1 MSQEI
6 SDHIHMK
13 TGKNSKNHSPIAE
26 NIITEMAEI
35 IKKKVINISDIK
47 EAKIRVEE
55 LEATISSQEDLA
67 RLDPLH
73 AVYVYGQNKMS
84 VFVEQLAELPV
95 MAELTQAYALAEQ
108 EYMPSGPPI
117 SPLTHSYF
125 TCWAFFD
132 LCVGAMRESFGS
144 IAIEL
149 CKSLNVDQ
157 GLIRVFKKMQTSR
170 MGFYVYEGFSEQH
183 VMLRELLTEKRIKA
197 IVASGYKGELGEIWL
212 ARIMPE
218 PFEEFPLGY
227 SVVFTTPYIVGIVR
241 EKLFCQLSDQ
251 TEWQAFFERTL
262 KKTGKEDTTAAYKEF
277 LKYGLSRHYWN
288 EYIFEAYVNH
298 IQGAILLTGFPD
310 IPLSRP
316 HSRESSGK
324 FDK

>member
-1 MSQEI
+1 
-6 SDHIHMK
+6 MK
-13 TGKNSKNHSPIAE
+13 TPKNSTNRSPIAE
-26 NIITEMAEI
+26 NIISEMTEI
-35 IKKKVINISDIK
+35 IWKKITDIRDIK
-47 EAKIRVEE
+47 KAKIQADE
-55 LEATISSQEDLA
+55 LEATISSEKELA

-84 VFVEQLAELPV
+84 VLVEQLAELPV
-95 MAELTQAYALAEQ
+95 MSELAEAYALAEQ
-108 EYMPSGPPI
+108 EYMPSGPPM

-125 TCWAFFD
+125 SCWAFFD
-132 LCVGAMRESFGS
+132 LCVGTMRESFGS
-144 IAIEL
+144 IAIEV
-149 CKSLNVDQ
+149 CKSLDVDQ

-170 MGFYVYEGFSEQH
+170 MGFYVHEGFSEQH
-183 VMLRELLTEKRIKA
+183 VMLREFLTGKRIKA
-197 IVASGYKGELGEIWL
+197 IVPSGYRGEPGEIWL

-218 PFEEFPLGY
+218 PFEELPLGY
-227 SVVFTTPYIVGIVR
+227 SVVFTTPYAIGMVR
-241 EKLFCQLSDQ
+241 GKSFYQVSDE

-262 KKTGKEDTTAAYKEF
+262 KKTGKKNDTTAYEQ
-277 LKYGLSRHYWN
+277 LMKYGLSRHYWN

-316 HSRESSGK
+316 HSRESFRK